1 MLIKQIYR
9 FKLTTQMSFRLQ
21 EMNNPKLFADF
32 CHPLSSKDVT
42 KVLSEYI
49 NKMSWKTGDRL
60 LDLGCG
66 PGKMTKEVLMP
77 RLPADFGLL
86 VGADLSDNMI
96 QYASELYSH
105 PKLSFTQFDITED
118 IENTS
123 QLRPS
128 DFDKI
133 FTFFL
138 LHWVPDNRYY
148 SLSSV

>member
-1 MLIKQIYR
+1 MIK
-9 FKLTTQMSFRLQ
+9 
-21 EMNNPKLFADF
+21 PKLYADW
-32 CHPLSSKDVT
+32 CHDLTAKDVT

-49 NKMSWKTGDRL
+49 QKMTWKTGDRV

-66 PGKMTKEVLMP
+66 PGIMTKEVLMP
-77 RLPADFGLL
+77 RLPEDFGLL

-96 QYASELYSH
+96 QYASEMYSH
-105 PKLSFTQFDITED
+105 SKLRYIQFDIAKD

>member
-1 MLIKQIYR
+1 MKQIFR
-9 FKLTTQMSFRLQ
+9 FKFIPQMFFRFQ
-21 EMNNPKLFADF
+21 EMNKPKLFDEF
-32 CHPLSSKDVT
+32 GHPISSKDVIN
-42 KVLSEYI
+42 VLSEYI
-49 NKMSWKTGDRL
+49 NKMSWKTGDRVL
-60 LDLGCG
+60 EVGCG
-66 PGKMTKEVLMP
+66 PGRMTKEVLMP
-77 RLPADFGLL
+77 RLPEDFGLL
-86 VGADLSDNMI
+86 VAADLSAEMI
-96 QYASELYSH
+96 QYANDNYSH
-105 PKLSFTQFDITED
+105 SKLRFTQFDITED

>member
-1 MLIKQIYR
+1 MFSR
-9 FKLTTQMSFRLQ
+9 FQ
-21 EMNNPKLFADF
+21 EMDIPKLYAEW
-32 CHPLSSKDVT
+32 CHDLTANDVT
-42 KVLSEYI
+42 KVLPEYI
-49 NKMSWKTGDRL
+49 KKMSWKTGDRV
-60 LDLGCG
+60 LDMGCG
-66 PGKMTKEVLMP
+66 PGRMTKELLMP
-77 RLPADFGLL
+77 LLPEDFGLL
-86 VGADLSDNMI
+86 VGADLSADMI
-96 QYASELYSH
+96 QYAREFYSN
-105 PKLSFTQFDITED
+105 PKLRFTQFDITED

>member
-1 MLIKQIYR
+1 M
-9 FKLTTQMSFRLQ
+9 
-21 EMNNPKLFADF
+21 
-32 CHPLSSKDVT
+32 
-42 KVLSEYI
+42 
-49 NKMSWKTGDRL
+49 

-66 PGKMTKEVLMP
+66 PGRMTKEVLMP
-77 RLPADFGLL
+77 RLPEDFGLL
-86 VGADLSDNMI
+86 VGADLSDKMI
-96 QYASELYSH
+96 QYASEMYSH
-105 PKLSFTQFDITED
+105 SKLRYIQFDITEE

-148 SLSSV
+148 SLFLCQLDS

>member
-1 MLIKQIYR
+1 
-9 FKLTTQMSFRLQ
+9 
-21 EMNNPKLFADF
+21 
-32 CHPLSSKDVT
+32 
-42 KVLSEYI
+42 
-49 NKMSWKTGDRL
+49 
-60 LDLGCG
+60 
-66 PGKMTKEVLMP
+66 MP
-77 RLPADFGLL
+77 RLPEDFGLL

-96 QYASELYSH
+96 QYASKMYSH
-105 PKLSFTQFDITED
+105 SKLRFIQFDIAKD

-138 LHWVPDNRYY
+138 IHWVPDNRYY